1 MKSSAVPATLFC
13 TALMLAPLCGVAGSA
28 KATTAIAQ
36 QTGIV
41 KGTVVDANGEAVIGA
56 SVIIEG
62 QKVTQGTVT
71 DFDGNFSL
79 NVKPGAKL
87 KISYIGFVS
96 QTVVAKNGMQVVLKE
111 EATSLKAVE
120 VVAYG
125 VQKKVTVTGALS
137 SVKSEDL
144 VHLLLVMSTM
154 CSVVS
159 FRVLPPY
166 SIPVSRVQMLR
177 TYLFVVRHLSMVP
190 TLWFRWM
197 VWSEA

>member
-1 MKSSAVPATLFC
+1 MP
-13 TALMLAPLCGVAGSA
+13 PLCGGAGSA

-144 VHLLLVMSTM
+144 V
-154 CSVVS
+154 
-159 FRVLPPY
+159 
-166 SIPVSRVQMLR
+166 R
-177 TYLFVVRHLSMVP
+177 TP
-190 TLWFRWM
+190 CW
-197 VWSEA
+197 